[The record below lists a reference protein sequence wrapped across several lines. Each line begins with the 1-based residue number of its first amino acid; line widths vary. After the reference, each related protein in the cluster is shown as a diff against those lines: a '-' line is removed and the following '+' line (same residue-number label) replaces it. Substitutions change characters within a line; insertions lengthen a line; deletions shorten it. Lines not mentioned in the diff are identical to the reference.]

1 MSRVSLRN
9 VTKKCPNNDM
19 VVKNFSL
26 DIEEGE
32 FVVLTGMAGC
42 GKTLVIRMIAGLEE
56 CDSGDICI
64 DDEIVNDMETK
75 DRGVAMVFRNYTLYP
90 NMNVYDNMAFALKM
104 ERLPANEISRRI
116 RETAEFMEME
126 PLLERMPSELTEEQT
141 IQAVIGRAV
150 AKEPRVLLMDDTLG
164 RLTGESKKFIEEK
177 MVALNRKMGI
187 PFIYATQG
195 QEEAMDMASRIVIMN
210 EGEIVQAGSPAEL
223 YEHPAKTFVAL
234 FLGDPHINMVQA
246 EVVSRKNGCELKLG
260 ENTISLTKEQK
271 TVLEQ
276 SGSMGKNVFLGIRPE
291 DMEIA
296 GKKTGEGKGLIR
308 QAIVESYE
316 EKGGRRYLCASL
328 DEARWTVPAGE
339 KELPKGE
346 AVDLAFSTEKAHIFC
361 AETGELIR

>member
-234 FLGDPHINMVQA
+234 FLGDPHINMVR
-246 EVVSRKNGCELKLG
+246 RKW
-260 ENTISLTKEQK
+260 
-271 TVLEQ
+271 
-276 SGSMGKNVFLGIRPE
+276 FPE
-291 DMEIA
+291 R
-296 GKKTGEGKGLIR
+296 T
-308 QAIVESYE
+308 
-316 EKGGRRYLCASL
+316 
-328 DEARWTVPAGE
+328 
-339 KELPKGE
+339 
-346 AVDLAFSTEKAHIFC
+346 AVN
-361 AETGELIR
+361 

>member
-164 RLTGESKKFIEEK
+164 RLTGES
-177 MVALNRKMGI
+177 R
-187 PFIYATQG
+187 
-195 QEEAMDMASRIVIMN
+195 SRL
-210 EGEIVQAGSPAEL
+210 S
-223 YEHPAKTFVAL
+223 
-234 FLGDPHINMVQA
+234 
-246 EVVSRKNGCELKLG
+246 
-260 ENTISLTKEQK
+260 
-271 TVLEQ
+271 
-276 SGSMGKNVFLGIRPE
+276 
-291 DMEIA
+291 
-296 GKKTGEGKGLIR
+296 
-308 QAIVESYE
+308 
-316 EKGGRRYLCASL
+316 
-328 DEARWTVPAGE
+328 
-339 KELPKGE
+339 
-346 AVDLAFSTEKAHIFC
+346 
-361 AETGELIR
+361 

>member
-276 SGSMGKNVFLGIRPE
+276 SG
-291 DMEIA
+291 
-296 GKKTGEGKGLIR
+296 KKTGEGKGLIR

-339 KELPKGE
+339 KELPEGE